1 MRGGG
6 GEDPLDKD
14 DFDPIEFINQRFPD
28 ELSLQHVDAFSKT
41 LDVKLTKLDGEIF
54 RSVRDQALASK
65 QAEIDIANAQVAI
78 GDLFSKIQDIKH
90 KAEQSEEMVQEICKD
105 IRQLDYART
114 HLTTTITA
122 LKRLAMMVTAI
133 TRLEALMVESA
144 GSSDRGYA
152 ACAQLL
158 GAVNQIL
165 TEFKDYTDVE
175 RVQELRARVDVVKR
189 KLLESIKR
197 DFRDFGSI
205 VLEDGSMDA
214 TATCLERDELRSAC
228 DVCEQL
234 YDETKAQILEV
245 LFEDLMRKYERRF
258 ADGTDEGSQLEMIPR
273 RYGWF
278 TKLLADLRRRYDD
291 AFPASWHIEEMLTT
305 EFCERTQN
313 HGEFNF
319 IQPL

>member
-6 GEDPLDKD
+6 GDDPLDKD